1 MTKMKRHPQQET
13 EIKFF
18 IIDVQI
24 PEKRLKELSA
34 VLVSNRTH
42 ELNYRYDT
50 PDLKLTSQMQ
60 VLRLRQDRSAYLTFK
75 GAADPSSEVSTRQ
88 EIEFGVSDFDTA
100 HQFLQALGYQVTF
113 VYEKFR
119 TTYHLNDCEIMLD
132 ELPYGNFLEIEGDDI
147 ASIKEIAGSLN
158 LEWVHR
164 IKLSYLAIFSQMKGV
179 FGLNA
184 TNLVFSEFEK
194 IKIPMDEL
202 IYGLLHAK

>member
-1 MTKMKRHPQQET
+1 MTKMKKHPQQET

-18 IIDVQI
+18 INDIQI
-24 PEKRLKELSA
+24 PEKRLKGLNAALVLS
-34 VLVSNRTH
+34 RTR

-50 PDLKLTSQMQ
+50 PDLKLTRQLQ

-113 VYEKFR
+113 IYEKFR

-147 ASIKEIAGSLN
+147 ASIKKIADSLY
-158 LEWVHR
+158 LEWDHR
-164 IKLSYLAIFSQMKGV
+164 IRLSYLAIFYQMKGM

-194 IKIPMDEL
+194 IKIPMEEF
-202 IYGLLHAK
+202 ISGLLHAK